1 MMRHTGSLHLFDQDI
16 RITPGDDNRYKT
28 TVSDSWSIN
37 GTPDGGYLMALLA
50 RAAMARS
57 EKKRLTVL
65 TANFIARSE
74 PGPAVLM
81 VEKMG
86 ATRNFDRWQVSLI
99 QGKSEKLRSM
109 VTLMDPLPGLAG
121 SRYEKTAPEIAPAEA
136 CIKFGEMPGYTLFD
150 NMDVLLDPGCSRWI
164 AGELAERSELR
175 GWIKFTDDRPYDP
188 PALMLIADA
197 FPPPI
202 FVSQGMVA
210 WVPTI
215 EMSVN
220 IRNLPATRWLKC
232 VFRSRFLNGGLV
244 EEDGEI
250 WDEAGELV
258 AISRQV
264 AQFRKA

>member
-1 MMRHTGSLHLFDQDI
+1 MHVFDRDI
-16 RITPGDDNRYKT
+16 RITPGDDNRYKA
-28 TVSDSWSIN
+28 TVAGNWSIN

-50 RAAMARS
+50 AAAMERS
-57 EKKRLTVL
+57 EKRGVSVL
-65 TANFIARSE
+65 TANFIARSK
-74 PGPAVLM
+74 PGPAELI

-99 QGKSEKLRSM
+99 QEEAEKLRSM
-109 VTLMDPLPGLAG
+109 VTLMNPSPGQAG
-121 SRYEKTAPEIAPAEA
+121 RRYETTAPVLPPVET

-150 NMDVLLDPGCSRWI
+150 NLDVLLDPGCTGWI
-164 AGELAERSELR
+164 AGDLAERSELR
-175 GWIKFTDDRPYDP
+175 GWIKFKDDRPFDP

-215 EMSVN
+215 ELSVN
-220 IRNLPATRWLKC
+220 IRNRPATRWLRC
-232 VFRSRFLNGGLV
+232 VFRSRFLNGGMV

-250 WDEAGELV
+250 WDEDGELA

-264 AQFRKA
+264 AQYRKA

>member
-1 MMRHTGSLHLFDQDI
+1 MHLFDQDI
-16 RITPGDDNRYKT
+16 RITPGSDKRYKAAIAGN
-28 TVSDSWSIN
+28 WSIN

-50 RAAMARS
+50 RAAMEHS
-57 EKKRLTVL
+57 EKKGLSLL

-74 PGPAVLM
+74 PGPAELIVA
-81 VEKMG
+81 KMG

-99 QGKSEKLRSM
+99 QEQAEKLRSM
-109 VTLMDPLPGLAG
+109 VTLMSPSPGQAG
-121 SRYEKTAPEIAPAEA
+121 KRYEKTAPVLAPPET

-150 NMDVLLDPGCSRWI
+150 NMDVRLDPGCSGWI
-164 AGELAERSELR
+164 TGDLAERSELR
-175 GWIKFTDDRPYDP
+175 GWIKFKDDRPFDQA
-188 PALMLIADA
+188 ALLLIADA

-210 WVPTI
+210 WVPTL

-220 IRNLPATRWLKC
+220 IRNLPESRWLKC
-232 VFRSRFLNGGLV
+232 VFRSRFLNGGMV

-250 WDEAGELV
+250 WDEAGELA

-264 AQFRKA
+264 AQYRKT